1 MSPGARIDRLHL
13 AVEQGQKPMSIT
25 VTAGQRGDS
34 PQFEP
39 VLEKVRVPRTGLGR
53 PRVRP
58 DRVRA
63 DKAYASRKNR
73 AYLRRRGIR
82 CTIPDKADQARNRKK
97 LGSRGGRPPKFDPED
112 YKGRHAVECGINRL
126 KRHRAVATRYDKLAV
141 RYEATV
147 LVAAINE
154 WL

>member
-1 MSPGARIDRLHL
+1 M
-13 AVEQGQKPMSIT
+13 
-25 VTAGQRGDS
+25 
-34 PQFEP
+34 
-39 VLEKVRVPRTGLGR
+39 
-53 PRVRP
+53 
-58 DRVRA
+58 RA
-63 DKAYASRKNR
+63 DKAYASRNNR

-82 CTIPDKADQARNRKK
+82 CTIPVKADQARNRRK
-97 LGSRGGRPPKFDPED
+97 LGSGGGRPPRFDPAD
-112 YKGRHAVECGINRL
+112 YRERHAVECGINRL